1 MKKLNIILIS
11 LFVALGFYSCQTDEI
26 IKINPAAEDGT
37 LPFVLNNSQYS
48 NFTFVLDE
56 ANNSSD
62 MDALTAQQPDYGF
75 TAAVTYYIQASFT
88 QDMKDS
94 VELASSVQ
102 GEKVAINVK
111 DMNKAMLALYKG
123 TMPNPTVAKDVYVR
137 LRGVVSSSTATPLI
151 STPTVKSLYSNAV
164 KINVKPYFMEDLVS
178 YDKAKK
184 LLPYYII
191 GYIGWNND
199 ADHLGSELVPLGVV
213 EGSKYNSDGQGT
225 YVYTGYFEAS
235 KSFKLIRDVGSWNE
249 QWGNKGGEGITNPIN
264 KAIAGEEPSNF
275 KVPAD
280 GFYTITLNS
289 ITNVCTI
296 EANTITPTA
305 YSSMGII
312 GEFNSWGGD
321 APMSAFQTVN
331 NHVWYKNVTFASDG
345 NYLFRADGDWGKKF
359 GSPSTVGNGD
369 PAFQLVGLGV
379 LNGGKDI
386 LEKAGTY
393 TLIIDDISGC
403 YYAIKK

>member
-305 YSSMGII
+305 YSSMGLI
-312 GEFNSWGGD
+312 GAMTGWGSD
-321 APMSAFQTVN
+321 VVMSAYQTTN
-331 NHVWYKNVTFASDG
+331 NHVWYTTYTFASESQCKI
-345 NYLFRADGDWGKKF
+345 RANGGWDVNWGT
-359 GSPSTVGNGD
+359 PSSIEPD
-369 PAFQLVGLGV
+369 PAYSFVGLGKQ
-379 LNGGKDI
+379 GGKNMVQA
-386 LEKAGTY
+386 AGTY
-393 TLIIDDISGC
+393 TVIFNDITGC
-403 YYAIKK
+403 YYFIKK

>member
-1 MKKLNIILIS
+1 MKKLNIILIG

-26 IKINPAAEDGT
+26 VKINPAAEEGT
-37 LPFVLNNSQYS
+37 LPFVLNNSQYG
-48 NFTFVLDE
+48 NYTYVLEE
-56 ANNSSD
+56 ANNSLS

-88 QDMKDS
+88 QDMKDY

-123 TMPNPTVAKDVYVR
+123 TMPNPTVAKDVYMR
-137 LRGVVSSSTATPLI
+137 LRGVISSATATPLTT
-151 STPTVKSLYSNAV
+151 TPIVKSLYSNAV

-235 KSFKLIRDVGSWNE
+235 KSFKLIRDVGSWVE
-249 QWGNKGGEGITNPIN
+249 QWGNKGGEGINNPIS

-280 GFYTITLNS
+280 GYYTITLNS

-296 EANTITPTA
+296 EKNPITPTSYTTIGLIGAMTGWGSDITLAA
-305 YSSMGII
+305 Y
-312 GEFNSWGGD
+312 
-321 APMSAFQTVN
+321 QTVN
-331 NHVWYKNVTFASDG
+331 NHVWYTTYTFTADSQCK
-345 NYLFRADGDWGKKF
+345 LRANAGWDVNWGT
-359 GSPSTVGNGD
+359 PSSIEPD
-369 PAFQLVGLGV
+369 PAYSKVGLGKQ
-379 LNGGKDI
+379 GGKNMI
-386 LEKAGTY
+386 QTAGTY
-393 TLIIDDISGC
+393 VVIFNDITGC
-403 YYAIKK
+403 YYFIKK